1 MKLHKLSLLAT
12 ALILTSCSAD
22 WDEHY
27 SGNTGLSQ
35 NSLMQ
40 TIAADAELSE
50 FAAMLRA
57 TGYDAVLDAD
67 QTYTV
72 WAPTNAALAAGNVS
86 DADAQ
91 LRTVRNHIAR
101 HTFPTSTSTDT
112 HIAMLNGKTLTY
124 DADDAFAGQHLASA
138 NVPAVNG
145 ILHKVDGIIAYKYNV
160 REYFDTHAKCSAL
173 SQFVAQF
180 DEEKFAPE
188 LSTTYDSI
196 FVNYNPLLHHETY
209 GVGDLANEDSLY
221 TMVIPTNDAYEAA
234 FSRLAPAFTTFNADQ
249 AVADSIQ
256 KVQTAQTILRA
267 LTARQSDTARLDRQQ
282 LANVYPHEPASNG
295 DIYLAETEIFDIDTC
310 LTNAVIS
317 VEAEDMDGRIS
328 TSGTNAYIRNSD
340 INSTIQGI
348 SDNSYLEVSSG
359 NVDGG
364 VTFDIPN
371 VLAQKYDIY
380 VDFVSPLIDG
390 ENLAE
395 QKTKVSFQLRYINE
409 KGRSSVS
416 NNNSGIEVNAT
427 MGDIISVKAY
437 EGFTFPVA
445 DYLDRL
451 RMSDEGFSMSTVTV
465 NTTLQVKTKVSSTD
479 ARNGYERLFRIDRI
493 RFVPVKK

>member
-27 SGNTGLSQ
+27 SSNTGLSQ
-35 NSLMQ
+35 HNLME
-40 TIAADAELSE
+40 TIAADSELSD

-57 TGYDAVLDAD
+57 TGYDAVLAAD

-72 WAPTNAALAAGNVS
+72 WAPTNAALQAEEIT

-101 HTFPTSTSTDT
+101 YTFPTSTTT
-112 HIAMLNGKTLTY
+112 TTRIAMLNGKTLAY
-124 DADDAFAGQHLASA
+124 DAADAFAGQHVAKGNLT
-138 NVPAVNG
+138 AVNG
-145 ILHKVDGIIAYKYNV
+145 ILHKVDGVVAYKYNI
-160 REYFDTHAKCSAL
+160 REYFDTHAECSAL

-180 DEEKFAPE
+180 DEDKYVPE
-188 LSTTYDSI
+188 LSTTYDST
-196 FVNYNPLLHHETY
+196 FVNYNALLHHELY

-221 TMVIPTNDAYEAA
+221 TMVIPTNEAYQAA
-234 FSRLAPAFTTFNADQ
+234 FDRLAPAFKTYNAVQ
-249 AVADSIQ
+249 SEADSIQ
-256 KVQTAQTILRA
+256 NVQTAQTIFRA
-267 LTARQSDTARLDRQQ
+267 LTSRNLKPQNLTGI
-282 LANVYPHEPASNG
+282 YPHEPASNG
-295 DIYLAETEIFDIDTC
+295 DIFLAETEIADIDTC
-310 LTNAVIS
+310 LTHAIIS
-317 VEAEDMDGRIS
+317 VEAENMDGRVS
-328 TSGTNAYIRNSD
+328 TSGTNAYIRNTD

-364 VTFDIPN
+364 VTIDIPG
-371 VLAQKYDIY
+371 VLAQAYDIY
-380 VDFVSPLIDG
+380 VDFVSPIIDG
-390 ENLAE
+390 ERLAE
-395 QKTKVSFQLRYINE
+395 QKTKVSFQLRYTND
-409 KGRSSVS
+409 KGRSAVS
-416 NNNSGIEVNAT
+416 NNNTGIQVDAT
-427 MGDIISVKAY
+427 MGDIISVKAF

-445 DYLDRL
+445 DYVDPL
-451 RMSDEGFSMSTVTV
+451 RMSDESFSMSTVTV
-465 NTTLQVKTKVSSTD
+465 GTTLQVKTKVSASD